1 MSDNAT
7 LSRPVQLGVSLKQH
21 SGLLLPLLV
30 LTTLF
35 FYPLML
41 IVQQALQ
48 DNSGHSSIST
58 FLQVLAS
65 RRFVSALLNTV
76 QIALFTTLGCLLL
89 GSVMSLILVFIPF
102 NGSRFISLVI
112 DTFIALPTFLITLAF
127 TFIYGSAGLLN
138 GGLMMLFHFD
148 LPPIDFLYSMPGVIL
163 AEMTV
168 FTPLVMRPL
177 MAALRQLDRSQLEA
191 ASVLG
196 AHPLRVIAQ
205 VIFPAALPALLAGGS
220 LCLLLATNE
229 FGIVLFIGAKGVN
242 TLPMMVYSKAILESD
257 YASACAIAVI
267 NILLSLGL
275 FMLYRLAVS
284 RAGARSSSC

>member
-1 MSDNAT
+1 MSDT
-7 LSRPVQLGVSLKQH
+7 LPVLRPSRRSLALQRH
-21 SGLLLPLLV
+21 GSLLLPLLV

-35 FYPLML
+35 FYPLLL

-48 DNSGHSSIST
+48 DNSGHSSFAA
-58 FLQVLAS
+58 FLQVLES

-76 QIALFTTLGCLLL
+76 QIALFTTFGCLLL

-102 NGSRFISLVI
+102 SGSRFISLVI

-138 GGLMMLFHFD
+138 GGLMALFHFE

-163 AEMTV
+163 AEITV

-275 FMLYRLAVS
+275 FLLYRLAAG